1 MAQHTTDEGVLR
13 HITELVEEERRL
25 RDPQTRLDDAGR
37 QRLERIQVELDQ
49 YWDLLRQRRAKE
61 EFGDDPDDAA
71 VRPEEIVESY
81 EQ

>member
-1 MAQHTTDEGVLR
+1 MAEHTTDDRVLR

-25 RDPQTRLDDAGR
+25 RSPEQPLDEPGR
-37 QRLERIQVELDQ
+37 KRLEHLQIELDQ

-61 EFGDDPDDAA
+61 EFGEDPDEAE

>member
-1 MAQHTTDEGVLR
+1 MAEHTTDDRVLR
-13 HITELVEEERRL
+13 HISDLVDEERRL
-25 RDPQTRLDDAGR
+25 RDPQTRLDEKGR
-37 QRLERIQVELDQ
+37 RRLEAVQVELDQ

-71 VRPEEIVESY
+71 VRPEEVVESY

>member
-1 MAQHTTDEGVLR
+1 MAEHTTDDRVLR
-13 HITELVEEERRL
+13 HITELVAEEKRL
-25 RDPQTRLDDAGR
+25 RDPAQKLDDAGR
-37 QRLERIQVELDQ
+37 QRLEHLQVALDQ

-61 EFGDDPDDAA
+61 EFGDDPDEAE